1 MILSCRKLCP
11 KLRMLLAILA
21 TFWFMNPARNMWC
34 ILDLVEDDVEAP
46 GDVSGVLYV
55 SFGDTNLK
63 QKLLL
68 EIEICALYFNAKRT

>member
-1 MILSCRKLCP
+1 
-11 KLRMLLAILA
+11 
-21 TFWFMNPARNMWC
+21 MWC
-34 ILDLVEDDVEAP
+34 ILALVEDDVEAP